1 MKSKIGRR
9 FNILLIFF
17 LIIVILVGTSF
28 YQSKHSLTCTSY
40 SILIDEIKKSIRI
53 VQITDLHNS
62 MFGEKNHDLVDLVS
76 AQSPDLILITGD
88 LLNSDDDRVDIACDL
103 ISGLCTIAP
112 VYVSLGNHEVE
123 YQEKFGVDIAGMYEE
138 AGAAVLEKEYVD
150 ISINGQQL
158 RLGGIYGY
166 CLPAEYLS
174 TGEAAPEECR
184 FLTEFQNTER
194 YTILLCHM
202 PACWIVNDGISEWDV
217 DCVFAGHAHGGQ
229 IRIPFIGGLWAP
241 DQGWFPG
248 KECGLY
254 FSDDESKVMVLSR
267 GLGSTETV
275 PRLNNIPEVVIVD
288 FMPKQS
294 SR

>member
-1 MKSKIGRR
+1 MKKLKLICFTLLFLMLLLGYGLYCSACKLEKSGYVIQNRKIIEEFR
-9 FNILLIFF
+9 ILQL
-17 LIIVILVGTSF
+17 S
-28 YQSKHSLTCTSY
+28 
-40 SILIDEIKKSIRI
+40 
-53 VQITDLHNS
+53 DLHNS
-62 MFGEKNHDLVDLVS
+62 TFGHSNEKLLSMVS

-150 ISINGQQL
+150 ISINGQQI

-166 CLPAEYLS
+166 CLPAKYLS
-174 TGEAAPEECR
+174 TGEADPEECR

-194 YTILLCHM
+194 YTILMCHM
-202 PACWIVNDGISEWDV
+202 PACWIVNNGISEWNV

-229 IRIPFIGGLWAP
+229 IRIPFVGGLWAP